1 MRAPAPGL
9 KIRRAYVRDWKGPPP
24 AVGDQ
29 LRSTAARYLI
39 LAIKLHPNGTP
50 ARFTLTRV
58 KFGQVEGGTTHA
70 WVWSGRG
77 RARTR

>member
-1 MRAPAPGL
+1 M
-9 KIRRAYVRDWKGPPP
+9 KTRRAYVREWKGPPP

-58 KFGQVEGGTTHA
+58 KYGDVEGGVVHP

-77 RARTR
+77 ANRKRL

>member
-1 MRAPAPGL
+1 MKL
-9 KIRRAYVRDWKGPPP
+9 RRAYVRSWKGPPP

-39 LAIKLHPNGTP
+39 LAIKLHLDDGTP
-50 ARFTLTRV
+50 ARFTLARV
-58 KFGQVEGGTTHA
+58 KADQVEGGTVHP

-77 RARTR
+77 VNRRRAL